1 MSVSGLNSIELSTY
15 NLTNIP
21 TENQLYH
28 EDSQALSENVQ
39 AANPSSA
46 SGLNLLQ
53 PVSPLLNAG
62 LSAVNTLQEA
72 QAAGVSTLNQQ
83 EQAAN
88 VVAAQAANPVP
99 DPGSANV
106 SVTSA
111 TAAPQAQTSLL
122 QNFQQAN
129 QAEAQ
134 QAYAAQ
140 QAYSDDNGTLAD
152 LESLVA

>member
-28 EDSQALSENVQ
+28 EDSQALSEDVQ
-39 AANPSSA
+39 AANPSRA
-46 SGLNLLQ
+46 SGLNVLQ

-72 QAAGVSTLNQQ
+72 QAAGVATLNQQ

-88 VVAAQAANPVP
+88 LVAAHAADPVP
-99 DPGSANV
+99 DPGSAN
-106 SVTSA
+106 SSA
-111 TAAPQAQTSLL
+111 IPQTAAPQAQTSLL

-140 QAYSDDNGTLAD
+140 QAYSDDNGTLDDMAR
-152 LESLVA
+152 LVA